1 MQFTIACFIYPWK
14 FLTRYAVQ
22 FQAIHAIILLLV
34 SLDVA
39 WTYKSCLAL
48 DVVTRVSVMYE
59 RILHACALFG
69 RSPRLCSSHD
79 AQHHTASSASGRW
92 AHLSFTHPSQDSL
105 VYIFSQVILQVLPRS
120 KHRSCQSTQAAL
132 IFWSLAFT
140 RLLSQSS
147 SVARQL
153 YWFRLSGMDSF
164 MWLLLEGTASS
175 LVRRTMRETCYLP
188 LPVGLR
194 ADERRQRR
202 WRH

>member
-1 MQFTIACFIYPWK
+1 M
-14 FLTRYAVQ
+14 
-22 FQAIHAIILLLV
+22 
-34 SLDVA
+34 DVA
-39 WTYKSCLAL
+39 WTSKSCLAL

-79 AQHHTASSASGRW
+79 ARHHTASSAPVPVDDGRTFPL
-92 AHLSFTHPSQDSL
+92 HITLKTSL
-105 VYIFSQVILQVLPRS
+105 VYIFSQVILQQASFLL
-120 KHRSCQSTQAAL
+120 KHLGCSYISFRWGLAL
-132 IFWSLAFT
+132 T
-140 RLLSQSS
+140 RLLFQSS
-147 SVARQL
+147 SDARQL

-164 MWLLLEGTASS
+164 IWLLLEGTASS
-175 LVRRTMRETCYLP
+175 LVRRTMRKTCYLP